1 MCGIVG
7 YFNKRSTRT
16 YVDSVIEK
24 MDALQKHR
32 GPDSSGKFI
41 NKEGNFGLKMSRLSI
56 LDPELGIQP
65 MHSRDKRFT
74 IIFNGTII
82 NSPKLRKDL
91 ELNGVKFYTNNSDTE
106 TLLNIMIYHGVD
118 GIKKLNG
125 SFAFAFYDN
134 QNNKLIC
141 ARDRFGAAPFYYFL
155 KNGTFCFASEMKSIL
170 LAKISSKEINMQSLS
185 HYLSLQWVPGPETI
199 IKDINKLSPGYLI
212 ELDLNDFSFK
222 NKKWYHF
229 DFQPNYLV
237 NENEWPQLIL
247 DSLKKSVK
255 RATLSD
261 VPISCGLSG
270 GLDSQA
276 IVSLL
281 TQIGH
286 KPKTFSLAFEGRE
299 EGQLNELKSARRMAE
314 LCGTDHE
321 EILLSEK
328 EYFDDLDKMVYHLD
342 EPYGGGLP
350 LWHVFKNA
358 GMNYGVI
365 LTGLGGDELFG
376 NFGKWT
382 LLEKTLFNLTNSKF
396 QHKSLIFDRKS
407 FFSEEFKRKLFE
419 ESNAKN
425 LTNTSDYLFNILN
438 ENKTAKNIR
447 NKICYLDL
455 ITQLPDEYSNMVNKF
470 SMANKIEA
478 RAPFLDNEFSELIFS
493 IPSNIRTNKN
503 DFKYL
508 LRKTVKNIIPKENI
522 LNKKQGFVGLESQY
536 LIKNKNLIYEKF
548 FQKEYIDKQ
557 GIFNY
562 DVIKVFFD
570 SFKNENNFIENK
582 YFGIYKKKYS
592 IKSLWSIIMFQK
604 WYNAFIQ

>member
-7 YFNKRSTRT
+7 FFNKNSNRDHI
-16 YVDSVIEK
+16 DSMITK
-24 MDALQKHR
+24 MDSLQKHR

-41 NKEGNFGLKMSRLSI
+41 NKENNFGLKMSRLSI
-56 LDPELGIQP
+56 LDLEFGIQP
-65 MHSRDKRFT
+65 MHSNDKRFT
-74 IIFNGTII
+74 IIFNGTIL
-82 NSPKLRKDL
+82 NSPELRKDL
-91 ELNGVKFYTNNSDTE
+91 ELKGVKFYTNNSDTE
-106 TLLNIMIYHGVD
+106 VLLNIMILHGVD

-141 ARDRFGAAPFYYFL
+141 ARDRFGSAPFYYFL

-185 HYLSLQWVPGPETI
+185 NYLSLNWVPGPETI
-199 IKDINKLSPGYLI
+199 INDINKLSPGHFI
-212 ELDLNDFSFK
+212 EFDINNFNFK
-222 NKKWYHF
+222 NKRWFNF
-229 DFQPNYLV
+229 DFQPNYSIK
-237 NENEWPQLIL
+237 EKDWPDLIL
-247 DSLKKSVK
+247 DTLKKSVK

-261 VPISCGLSG
+261 VPMSCGLSG

-286 KPKTFSLAFEGRE
+286 KPKTFSLAFEGFE
-299 EGQLNELKSARRMAE
+299 EGKLNELKSARRMAK
-314 LCGTDHE
+314 LCDTEHE

-350 LWHVFKNA
+350 LWHLFKKA
-358 GMNYGVI
+358 GKDHGVV

-407 FFSEEFKRKLFE
+407 FFSDEFKRKLFE
-419 ESNAKN
+419 EKKVKN

-438 ENKTAKNIR
+438 ENKTTKNIR
-447 NKICYLDL
+447 DKMCYLDL
-455 ITQLPDEYSNMVNKF
+455 TTQLPDEYQNMVNKF

-478 RAPFLDNEFSELIFS
+478 RAPFLDNDFSDLIFS
-493 IPSNIRTNKN
+493 IPSNTRTKKS

-508 LRKTVKNIIPKENI
+508 LRKAVKNIIPKENI
-522 LNKKQGFVGLESQY
+522 LNRKQGFVGLESQY
-536 LIKNKNLIYEKF
+536 LIKNNNLIYEKF

-562 DVIKVFFD
+562 DVLKVFFN
-570 SFKNENNFIENK
+570 SFKNENHFLESK

-604 WYNAFIQ
+604 WYNAFIV